1 MNAWVILLTILHVLV
16 CLFLIFVVLL
26 QHGKGGDIAATF
38 GGAGSQTA
46 FGPRGGATVLTK
58 LTTWS
63 AIVFMI
69 TSITLSIVATRKPA
83 SSVLEGAS
91 PSQSQ
96 PAPQQTQPAEPAP
109 QQPPQAPPQQ

>member
-1 MNAWVILLTILHVLV
+1 MTVWVILLTAVHVII

-46 FGPRGGATVLTK
+46 FGPRGGATLLTK

-63 AIVFMI
+63 AILFMV
-69 TSITLSIVATRKPA
+69 TSITLTILSARRPTTSI
-83 SSVLEGAS
+83 LEGTA

-96 PAPQQTQPAEPAP
+96 PAPQQTQPNEPA
-109 QQPPQAPPQQ
+109 QQPPPTPPQQ